1 MAGTLTSRPRT
12 GTISWSRRIL
22 VLLAG
27 LFTLGAFAQF
37 FLVGVSFF
45 DDAARWQDHA
55 TLGHNLGLLPWVM
68 WIPAVLGKAGARI
81 IIGTFLLFFLFEM
94 QYAFIEIDN
103 SMVNALHPLNGSM
116 LLVLS
121 FWITL
126 RSVGLLRHPH
136 DSEPSSQ
143 HMTIPTELPD
153 KLEGSSS

>member
-1 MAGTLTSRPRT
+1 MTDRFSPIPSGR
-12 GTISWSRRIL
+12 ISWSRRIL
-22 VLLAG
+22 VLLAA

-45 DDAARWQDHA
+45 DDASRWEDHA

-68 WIPAVLGKAGARI
+68 WIPAVFGKAGGRI
-81 IIGTFLLFFLFEM
+81 IVATILLFFLFEM

-126 RSVGLLRHPH
+126 RSVGLNHQPDVSKPPEP
-136 DSEPSSQ
+136 DSP
-143 HMTIPTELPD
+143 MKTVLPD
-153 KLEGSSS
+153 KLERPTS